1 MAKAAT
7 STPSGCAKALRRLQ
21 AGRWEEWRGLPSG
34 CSFAEIEQDFG
45 GSSVLD
51 TVAHLGAEAIACT
64 RSTLQNAPAIVWH
77 AGDEPLLVEFD
88 MLSAPL
94 PAPDFD
100 PRDTHRL
107 DAVFGA
113 STIAAGEAVMPA
125 RGLSLIVTTGNR
137 VVACRAF
144 APMSIDLYV
153 ATRLPPVERPRPL
166 RPAHPGATP

>member
-7 STPSGCAKALRRLQ
+7 LAPSGCAEALRRLQ
-21 AGRWEEWRGLPSG
+21 AGHWTEWSGLPSG
-34 CSFAEIEQDFG
+34 CTFAEIEQGFG

-51 TVAHLGAEAIACT
+51 MVAHLGAEAIACT
-64 RSTLQNAPAIVWH
+64 RSALNDAPVLVWH

-88 MLSAPL
+88 MLSAPQ

-107 DAVFGA
+107 DAVFGV

-153 ATRLPPVERPRPL
+153 ATRLPPVERVRPL